1 MNEQAEEKLASDL
14 ASSQICQ
21 QDPDLKALTDKY
33 VSVVYQVSQA
43 KIMYELVNFFSHQ
56 EKISKLQ
63 QTKNYSSFGKNF
75 F

>member
-1 MNEQAEEKLASDL
+1 MASDL

-43 KIMYELVNFFSHQ
+43 KIMYELVNFFSHL

-63 QTKNYSSFGKNF
+63 QTKNYSLVGKNF
-75 F
+75 LWFRINF